1 MIVLAGLGNPGL
13 KYAFTRHNLGFLFL
27 DYLCD
32 NWNLNC
38 NFKKK
43 FDYYYDI
50 ISFCN
55 QKMIFVKPDTF
66 MNLSGIAVKEVL
78 NYYKL
83 NEGSL
88 IVCHDDKD
96 LECGDVRFK
105 KGGGAGGHN
114 GLKHIISGLGT
125 QDFLRIRFGIKTERL
140 NEVPLSAFVLEKF
153 TEEEEVKYVEA
164 FKKAMKGLEILLC
177 ENNLNEAI
185 KFVNT
190 K

>member
-27 DYLCD
+27 DFLCSE
-32 NWNLNC
+32 WELNC

-43 FDYYYDI
+43 FSYYYDT

-55 QKMIFVKPDTF
+55 QNLIFVKPDTY
-66 MNLSGIAVKEVL
+66 MNLSGLAIKEVL

-88 IVCHDDKD
+88 IVCYDDKD
-96 LECGDVRFK
+96 LECGEVKFK
-105 KGGGAGGHN
+105 KGGGAGGHK
-114 GLKHIISGLGT
+114 GLKHIISGLGKD
-125 QDFLRIRFGIKTERL
+125 DFLRIRFGIKTERL
-140 NEVPLSAFVLEKF
+140 SHIPLASFVLERF
-153 TEEEEVKYVEA
+153 TEEEELKYIKA
-164 FKKAMKGLEILLC
+164 FQKAMKGLEILFC
-177 ENNLNEAI
+177 QNDLNEAI